1 MKIWLPRIL
10 LIPFVAFFGGSF
22 GLLITHFFLMPKL
35 GVHYSKWDYYSR
47 ISFWVMAAIAVLL
60 FVLSWKKTDSRPA
73 RPDPARRSEMS
84 RSTGVIP
91 MLVILTGGV
100 FIFIMFKGS
109 LEDGAR
115 KQQPGYAAF
124 QAADDLLMSRS
135 QGVAHGNTP
144 DAQGLANEFSLRLKE
159 ARKSGIESRG
169 SPSIGS
175 LTGGEFLT
183 YCLLTRNSCVFMV
196 HVPDLRN
203 FAPEAKTF
211 LADAAWR
218 TALAITEPRQLGL
231 QSVAVGFRGALMY
244 DRVISGR
251 LGSPENPASL
261 RLADINGDTECQN
274 FLQGY
279 FAQPPPASSTV
290 PPAPSVQPGSK

>member
-1 MKIWLPRIL
+1 MWMCFR
-10 LIPFVAFFGGSF
+10 
-22 GLLITHFFLMPKL
+22 
-35 GVHYSKWDYYSR
+35 
-47 ISFWVMAAIAVLL
+47 
-60 FVLSWKKTDSRPA
+60 SWKKSASQPA
-73 RPDPARRSEMS
+73 PPRRSAMS
-84 RSTGVIP
+84 LGSGYITATIV
-91 MLVILTGGV
+91 LTVGV
-100 FIFIMFKGS
+100 FIFFVITGS
-109 LEDGAR
+109 RQER
-115 KQQPGYAAF
+115 EQKQLPGYAAF
-124 QAADDLLMSRS
+124 HAADDLLMGRS
-135 QGVAHGNTP
+135 LGVAHGNTP

-159 ARKSGIESRG
+159 ARKSGIESRD

-203 FAPEAKTF
+203 FSPEAKTF

-218 TALAITEPRQLGL
+218 TALTITEPRQLGL
-231 QSVAVGFRGALMY
+231 HSIAVGFRGALMY

-279 FAQPPPASSTV
+279 FAQPAPPPSTV
-290 PPAPSVQPGSK
+290 PSAPRVQPASK